1 MQYKDG
7 ILRLI
12 ETQDVPTKAGEL
24 YRALGQYHRLIL
36 DDTGL
41 GHKILPLVVVD
52 EPIKVGEKMFH
63 PTVGVVECLEVDNWS
78 EDTGSYRFDN
88 TVDPNKNWLVYL
100 KGSNDRP
107 YKVLV
112 DSYQIPS
119 NVIDLVI
126 QDHLK
131 DGNTV
136 NVEVTNQCASVDYNN
151 CAEHHSYDN
160 VIECN
165 YCNKVPCLGKD
176 DKAIILVLIFKDE
189 DSPKPKTGLTYTEA
203 AFIDLEAERNE
214 WKNAY
219 KLVSDALEA
228 IKNRQTEHD
237 IQKVALELFPD
248 EPGQSFEGY
257 NHPDA
262 KRELY
267 AKGRQDERNLWLTIQ
282 KGNYTI
288 PLELVKEAYRKWSEE
303 DATPKFK
310 KLIDESV
317 EHLERIINVV
327 DNGYLWRELCE
338 LQKKL
343 KDYVK

>member
-1 MQYKDG
+1 
-7 ILRLI
+7 
-12 ETQDVPTKAGEL
+12 
-24 YRALGQYHRLIL
+24 
-36 DDTGL
+36 
-41 GHKILPLVVVD
+41 
-52 EPIKVGEKMFH
+52 
-63 PTVGVVECLEVDNWS
+63 
-78 EDTGSYRFDN
+78 
-88 TVDPNKNWLVYL
+88 
-100 KGSNDRP
+100 
-107 YKVLV
+107 
-112 DSYQIPS
+112 
-119 NVIDLVI
+119 
-126 QDHLK
+126 
-131 DGNTV
+131 
-136 NVEVTNQCASVDYNN
+136 
-151 CAEHHSYDN
+151 
-160 VIECN
+160 
-165 YCNKVPCLGKD
+165 
-176 DKAIILVLIFKDE
+176 
-189 DSPKPKTGLTYTEA
+189 
-203 AFIDLEAERNE
+203 
-214 WKNAY
+214 
-219 KLVSDALEA
+219 
-228 IKNRQTEHD
+228 
-237 IQKVALELFPD
+237 VALELFPD